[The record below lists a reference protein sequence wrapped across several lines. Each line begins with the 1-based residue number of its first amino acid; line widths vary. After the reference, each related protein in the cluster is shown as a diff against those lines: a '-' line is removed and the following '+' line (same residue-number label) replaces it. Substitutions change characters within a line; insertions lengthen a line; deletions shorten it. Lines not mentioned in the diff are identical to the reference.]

1 MKTPHLSDSKTIG
14 YPYSIHFLR
23 SILGSASTY
32 HFPIAIWKLPYQKPR
47 HFAVDLSGK
56 AQKVSANYENLP
68 SGFLV
73 SPFLTKGNDKF
84 FIRADIYYSSE
95 NETLQYDFSTEVYG
109 SEKKENRQVFAE
121 KFQTYFHKLGGNFP
135 TIFPSKSN
143 IESKN
148 TYQNFIQT
156 VEKSVQAIQNQAF
169 NKVVLSRQKVE
180 QLPSNFDVIA
190 TFERLCEVYPHA
202 FVSLVSIPEVGVWL
216 GASPEILVSL
226 DKNGIFR
233 TVSLAGTQH
242 RSVKMDIREARWS
255 QKEIEE
261 QALVS
266 RYIIN
271 CFKKIRLREFE
282 EVGPKTVVAGN
293 LLHLR
298 TDFKVDTKA
307 VHFPELATVMTEL
320 LHPTSAVCGMPKEEA
335 LKFIQTYENYDRELY
350 SGFLGP
356 VNIQDETRLFV
367 NLRCMQ
373 IFENQGIFYAG
384 AGITEDS
391 IPEKE
396 WQETELKCQTLSK
409 LIYG

>member
-1 MKTPHLSDSKTIG
+1 LNTPYVSNSRTIN
-14 YPYSIHFLR
+14 YPYAVHFLR
-23 SILGSASTY
+23 SFLATASAC
-32 HFPIAIWKLPYQKPR
+32 HFPIAIWKFPHQKPR

-56 AQKVSANYENLP
+56 TQKVSANYENLP

-84 FIRADIYYSSE
+84 FIQADVYYSSD
-95 NETLQYDFSTEVYG
+95 NEELQYDFATEVYA
-109 SEKKENRQVFAE
+109 SKKKENRQVFAE
-121 KFQTYFHKLGGNFP
+121 KLQEYFQKSEGNLPILFP
-135 TIFPSKSN
+135 QKPN
-143 IESKN
+143 IELKN
-148 TYQNFIQT
+148 ARQNFIQT
-156 VEKSVQAIQNQAF
+156 VEKSVKAIQNQAF
-169 NKVVLSRQKVE
+169 QKVVLSRQKVE
-180 QLPSNFDVIA
+180 KLPSDFDVVA
-190 TFERLCEVYPHA
+190 TFERLCEAYPHA

-216 GASPEILVSL
+216 GASPETLVSL

-233 TVSLAGTQH
+233 TISLAGTQH
-242 RSVKMDIREARWS
+242 RPINMDIREARWS

-282 EVGPKTVVAGN
+282 EVGPKTVAAGN

-335 LKFIQTYENYDRELY
+335 LKFIQTQENYDRELY
-350 SGFLGP
+350 SGFLGA

-373 IFENQGIFYAG
+373 IIENQGVFYAG

-396 WQETELKCQTLSK
+396 WQETELKCQTLLK